1 MKLKVITVGKVK
13 TPWIREGIMEYLKRL
28 PQIDFQEIKDSTIEK
43 EARQLLALLKPQERL
58 ILLMEAG
65 REYSSLEFAEWMQTQ
80 ISHNPVFVV
89 AGPEGW
95 SPTLVE
101 RADQC
106 LSLSKLTFPH
116 ELAVLL
122 LVEQLYRTHMIQRNT
137 SYHR

>member
-1 MKLKVITVGKVK
+1 MKAKVIAVGKVK
-13 TPWIREGIMEYLKRL
+13 TPWIREGVMDYLKRL
-28 PQIDFQEIKDSTIEK
+28 PQIDFQEIKDSTTEK

-58 ILLMEAG
+58 ILLMEDG
-65 REYSSLEFAEWMQTQ
+65 SEYTSLEFADWLQTQ
-80 ISHNPVFVV
+80 ISHNPVFGV

-106 LSLSKLTFPH
+106 LSLSRLTFPH

-122 LVEQLYRTHMIQRNT
+122 LVEQLYRAQMIQRNT